1 MREGTVGRDGA
12 TLEGVSSL
20 GERSLLVAWRDHGP
34 PDRRWRL
41 VVDGAEGPAPRTG
54 LALGA
59 AGGGLRLL
67 MAGLPTGRR
76 SPSGPRLET
85 LDGTAS
91 VPVDMADGAQLA
103 LSRLARGLDAPGR
116 ARLAS
121 WLLGTCPALLP
132 AGGEADLALLCRDL
146 LDALPPA
153 RRPAVRRCSLSDG
166 WTLVEAAP
174 AALGSHPEAFVLGL
188 RRTVRGL
195 VAPANPDADGS
206 GLNPLSLAFE
216 DPVPGEPGI
225 LVLVGRDGVACR
237 RLAPA
242 RGPLISARAWL
253 GAGTTSVRTR
263 ATALDLA
270 ALLDGRGL
278 NGGSLTEEL
287 RLLVP
292 AGIAAAP
299 AAAGPVFGTLDF
311 LAAGT
316 LRLTLVGKLRDPYS
330 LVAAIRLERLGA
342 KLEVPRSDWA
352 AAVVGPDTTFAL
364 TTAIPSECPHAPWRA
379 SLVLRSGATLDFGEG
394 PTLAPPGER
403 LALLLAAAAPLAAV
417 PGVAV
422 LLGPAAREAA
432 AEHATSCRVGIVRW
446 LGPSAARSRACLVL
460 PFDQR
465 DGAAARVVAMLADEP
480 AKLAV
485 EVLLLAPGPEAAS
498 RAGCEAEAL
507 AARHD
512 LPIRLVVPTAPMQ
525 PLDLVRLGAEASEKP
540 VLLTLGAGIVP
551 RVRGWAGSLLTA
563 LDRWPELALAGLP
576 VAGAS
581 ASASVA
587 GGGAV
592 GFGPIPSLEA
602 AALRRDALTR
612 AGGLA
617 LDWLDLG
624 CRDLDLVTR
633 LVASGRHAR
642 VLPGPACVRLSAQIG
657 RDDPARLAAIL
668 DAARPEAPRPVGTR
682 VRRSRSTSMPENLQV
697 AA

>member
-1 MREGTVGRDGA
+1 MREGTVGRDGP
-12 TLEGVSSL
+12 TLEGVSPL
-20 GERSLLVAWRDHGP
+20 GERSLLVAWRDDGP

-41 VVDGAEGPAPRTG
+41 LVDGAESPAPRTG

-67 MAGLPTGRR
+67 MAGLPSGGRC
-76 SPSGPRLET
+76 PSGLRLET

-91 VPVDMADGAQLA
+91 VPVDVADGAQLA
-103 LSRLARGLDAPGR
+103 LNRLARGLDAPGR

-153 RRPAVRRCSLSDG
+153 RHLAVRRCSLSNG

-174 AALGSHPEAFVLGL
+174 AELGPQPKAFVLGA

-195 VAPANPDADGS
+195 VSPANPDAAGS
-206 GLNPLSLAFE
+206 GPNPFYLALE
-216 DPVPGEPGI
+216 DPSPGEPGI

-263 ATALDLA
+263 AATLDLA

-278 NGGSLTEEL
+278 NGGLLTEEL

-292 AGIAAAP
+292 P
-299 AAAGPVFGTLDF
+299 TTAAAGPVSGTLDF
-311 LAAGT
+311 LAASAG
-316 LRLTLVGKLRDPYS
+316 RLTLVGKLRDPHG
-330 LVAAIRLERLGA
+330 LVAALHLERLGA
-342 KLEVPRSDWA
+342 KLEIPRSDWA
-352 AAVVGPDTTFAL
+352 VAVAGPDTTFAAA
-364 TTAIPSECPHAPWRA
+364 TAILSQCPHAPWRV
-379 SLVLRSGATLDFGEG
+379 SLVLRSGATLDLGEG

-403 LALLLAAAAPLAAV
+403 LALLLAAAAPLAAI
-417 PGVAV
+417 PGVAA

-432 AEHATSCRVGIVRW
+432 AEHAAGCRLGSVRGF
-446 LGPSAARSRACLVL
+446 GPSTARPRPRPRACLVAPL
-460 PFDQR
+460 DQS
-465 DGAAARVVAMLADEP
+465 DGATTRVVAMLASEP
-480 AKLAV
+480 AGLAV
-485 EVLLLAPGPEAAS
+485 QVVLLAPSPEAAS
-498 RAGCEAEAL
+498 RAGCEAEVL
-507 AARHD
+507 AASHD
-512 LPIRLVVPTAPMQ
+512 LPVLLVVPTAPIQ
-525 PLDLVRLGAEASEKP
+525 PLDLVRLGAEASEAP
-540 VLLTLGAGIVP
+540 VLLTLGGGIVP

-576 VAGAS
+576 IAGIPVCPPSGGPVAS
-581 ASASVA
+581 
-587 GGGAV
+587 
-592 GFGPIPSLEA
+592 GPTLSLEA
-602 AALRRDALTR
+602 AALRLDALTR

-617 LDWLDLG
+617 PDWLDPG
-624 CRDLDLVTR
+624 CRDLDLVAR
-633 LVASGRHAR
+633 LAASGSRAR
-642 VLPGPACVRLSAQIG
+642 VLPGPACVRLSNRIG
-657 RDDPARLAAIL
+657 HDGPVRLAAIL
-668 DAARPEAPRPVGTR
+668 DGARPEILRPVGMR
-682 VRRSRSTSMPENLQV
+682 GRRSRPAAMSEKLQV